1 MFSSLFA
8 GDSGI
13 LILLETVLDDSGN
26 LIVDVELTV
35 DVVLIVL
42 SGLLSEVDTIFS
54 EVFEATG
61 LLDKLVELTEL
72 DELAEPVR
80 LVELD
85 IDTAE
90 LCTVVDDGVS
100 EDILSEIIGSF
111 VDVC

>member
-1 MFSSLFA
+1 M
-8 GDSGI
+8 
-13 LILLETVLDDSGN
+13 LETVLDDSGN
-26 LIVDVELTV
+26 LIVDEELTV
-35 DVVLIVL
+35 GVVLIVL

-54 EVFEATG
+54 EAFEAMG
-61 LLDKLVELTEL
+61 LLEELSKL

-90 LCTVVDDGVS
+90 LCTIADDGVS